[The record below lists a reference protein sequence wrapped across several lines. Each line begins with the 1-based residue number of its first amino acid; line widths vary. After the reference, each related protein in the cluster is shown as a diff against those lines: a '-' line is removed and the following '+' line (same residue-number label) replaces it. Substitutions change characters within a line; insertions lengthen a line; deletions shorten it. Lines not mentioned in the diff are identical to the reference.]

1 MSVPVRLQ
9 LMGCGHKYR
18 SMMSQAQLRRTK
30 LGPGAH
36 DGLEARGRALMGLGW
51 GNGMQRGRESPRLVL
66 QIPALGVPT
75 MAQWK

>member
-30 LGPGAH
+30 RGPGAH

-51 GNGMQRGRESPRLVL
+51 GNGMQRGRE
-66 QIPALGVPT
+66 
-75 MAQWK
+75 K